1 MKKKLFLF
9 LILTILVSILFL
21 VFFIDFKKE
30 ADHLVSDNLV
40 SNNSLTNNWAESM
53 IVMDMRTKRV
63 LNHYQEHKKMLPASI
78 TKILTCI
85 TCIEHYNLDEIVI
98 VGEEVLDLEGSSIY
112 LKVGDVITVRD
123 LLYGLMLCS
132 GNDAAKLLAFHLNQN
147 VDDFVYLM
155 NETAK
160 KIGMTDSHFE
170 NPSGLNSVSRNTT
183 TAYDMAILMSYAM
196 QNETFRTIT
205 KTKTYKANL
214 ISNKT
219 LYFRNKHRL
228 IQENDNV
235 IGGKTGYTKEAKRT
249 LVTCFKKDEFEIVVV
264 TLNCGNDW
272 DFHQNLAEKCYSE
285 YELKQVVSKIDLF
298 FSTLMIGK
306 IQVKKEDLLIPLK
319 KDDKVDV
326 KLYYNDKYVQLQYF
340 EYDKKIASV
349 WLKRGK
355 NDE

>member
-30 ADHLVSDNLV
+30 TDHLVYDDLA
-40 SNNSLTNNWAESM
+40 SNNFVGNDWAESM

-63 LNHYQEHKKMLPASI
+63 LNNYHEHKKMLPASI

-85 TCIEHYNLDEIVI
+85 TCIEHYNLDEIVV
-98 VGEEVLDLEGSSIY
+98 VGDEVLDVEGSSIY

-132 GNDAAKLLAFHLNQN
+132 GNDAAKLLAYHLDHN

-196 QNETFRTIT
+196 ENETFRTIT
-205 KTKTYKANL
+205 KTKNYKATL

-219 LYFRNKHRL
+219 MYFRNKHRL
-228 IQENDNV
+228 IQENDTV

-249 LVTCFKKDEFEIVVV
+249 LVTCFKKDDFEIVVV
-264 TLNCGNDW
+264 TLNCGSDW
-272 DFHQNLAEKCYSE
+272 EFHKSLAEKCYQE
-285 YELKQVVSKIDLF
+285 FELKQVVSKIDLF

-306 IQVKKEDLLIPLK
+306 INVKKEDLLIPLK
-319 KDDKVDV
+319 KDEKVDV
-326 KLYYNDKYVQLQYF
+326 KLYYNDEYVQLQYF
-340 EYDKKIASV
+340 DYDKKIASV

>member
-21 VFFIDFKKE
+21 VFFIDFEKE
-30 ADHLVSDNLV
+30 TDHLVYDDLV
-40 SNNSLTNNWAESM
+40 SNNSVENNWAESM

-85 TCIEHYNLDEIVI
+85 TCIEHYNLDEIVV
-98 VGEEVLDLEGSSIY
+98 VGEEVLDVEGSSIY

-132 GNDAAKLLAFHLNQN
+132 GNDAAKLLAYHLDKN

-196 QNETFRTIT
+196 ENETFRTIT
-205 KTKTYKANL
+205 KAKNYKATL

-219 LYFRNKHRL
+219 MYFRNKHRL
-228 IQENDNV
+228 IQENDTV

-249 LVTCFKKDEFEIVVV
+249 LVTCFKKGDFEIVVV
-264 TLNCGNDW
+264 TLNCGSDW
-272 DFHQNLAEKCYSE
+272 EFHQRLAEKCYQE
-285 YELKQVVSKIDLF
+285 FELKQVVSKIDLF

-306 IQVKKEDLLIPLK
+306 INVRKEDLLVPLK
-319 KDDKVDV
+319 KDEKVDV

-349 WLKRGK
+349 WLKRGE